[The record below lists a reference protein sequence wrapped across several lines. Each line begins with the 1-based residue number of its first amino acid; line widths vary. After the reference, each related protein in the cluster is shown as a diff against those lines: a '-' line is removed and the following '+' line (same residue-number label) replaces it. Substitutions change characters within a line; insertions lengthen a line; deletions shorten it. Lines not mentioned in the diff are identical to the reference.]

1 MKPKPSILTILLL
14 ALSLA
19 FTTPSQARSNNG
31 STVEGT
37 IQTLDLKTKH
47 ATIVTKNGKTISF
60 HWTEMTK
67 FVTASPLRKG
77 ASVAVKYH
85 EVLFGENY
93 VTRIEVRNTKK

>member
-1 MKPKPSILTILLL
+1 MKPNASILPILI

-19 FTTPSQARSNNG
+19 FTAPGHARSNNA

-47 ATIVTKNGKTISF
+47 ATLVTKKGKTLSF
-60 HWTEMTK
+60 YWTAMAEFT
-67 FVTASPLRKG
+67 TAAPLRKG

-85 EVLFGENY
+85 ELLFGENY
-93 VTRIEVRNTKK
+93 VTRIEVRSPKK